1 MKVLT
6 LRGLDEDLS
15 LALKKAAQREGISV
29 NRKVLI
35 LLQESLGLKKKN
47 RLATHHDLDD
57 LAGTWD
63 PAEEKEFLKKTKGFD
78 AIDRDLWK

>member
-47 RLATHHDLDD
+47 RLTTHHDLDE

-63 PAEEKEFLKKTKGFD
+63 PADEKEFLKKTKGFG
-78 AIDRDLWK
+78 AIDQDLWK